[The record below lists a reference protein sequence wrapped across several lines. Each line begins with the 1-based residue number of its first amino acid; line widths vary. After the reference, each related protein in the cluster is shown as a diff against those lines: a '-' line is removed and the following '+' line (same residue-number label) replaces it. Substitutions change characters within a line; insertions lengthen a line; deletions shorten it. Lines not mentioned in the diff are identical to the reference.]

1 MLYIAARDIGN
12 YKDNTER
19 LKEILIK
26 SEIILVESFREATTL
41 FKILNINIKREKLI
55 EFSEHTNFKEIGEI
69 INKILNSKIATLISD
84 CGTPVLED
92 PGKILLEYCYLNN
105 INVSPIPGVSSITAA
120 IMCLPFNFK
129 EFYYAGLLSRDDKE
143 REKKLIYLKKL
154 NIPIIILDTPY
165 RLNKVLNAIKKVYS
179 KNKIVGV
186 CFDLTTDREE
196 IIIDEIGNI
205 CDKFNTKVEDKNKK
219 EKKREFVI
227 VIS

>member
-26 SEIILVESFREATTL
+26 SDIILAESFREATTL
-41 FKILNINIKREKLI
+41 FKILNINIDREKLI
-55 EFSEHTNFKEIGEI
+55 EFSEHTNKSKEIYEI
-69 INKILNSKIATLISD
+69 VEKILNCKIATLISD
-84 CGTPVLED
+84 CGTPILED
-92 PGKILLEYCYLNN
+92 PGKILLEYCYSNN
-105 INVSPIPGVSSITAA
+105 IKVKPIPGVSSITAA

-143 REKKLIYLKKL
+143 RERKLIYLKEL

-165 RLNKVLNAIKKVYS
+165 RMNKVLNAIKKVYS
-179 KNKIVGV
+179 KNKIIGL
-186 CFDLTTDREE
+186 CLDLTTDKEE
-196 IIIDEIGNI
+196 IIIDEIVNI
-205 CDKFNTKVEDKNKK
+205 CERFNKSEDKN
-219 EKKREFVI
+219 KREFVI

>member
-19 LKEILIK
+19 LKGILIK
-26 SEIILVESFREATTL
+26 SDIILAESFREATTL
-41 FKILNINIKREKLI
+41 FKILNINIDREKLI
-55 EFSEHTNFKEIGEI
+55 EFSEHTNKSKEIYEI
-69 INKILNSKIATLISD
+69 VEKILNCKIATLISD
-84 CGTPVLED
+84 CGTPILED
-92 PGKILLEYCYLNN
+92 PGKILLEYCYSNN
-105 INVSPIPGVSSITAA
+105 IKVKPIPGVSSITAA

-143 REKKLIYLKKL
+143 RERKLIYLKKL

-165 RLNKVLNAIKKVYS
+165 RMNKVLNAIKKVYS
-179 KNKIVGV
+179 KNKIIGL
-186 CFDLTTDREE
+186 CLDLTTDKEE

-205 CDKFNTKVEDKNKK
+205 CERFNKSEDKN
-219 EKKREFVI
+219 KREFVI

>member
-26 SEIILVESFREATTL
+26 SDIILAESFREATTL
-41 FKILNINIKREKLI
+41 FKILNINIDREKLI
-55 EFSEHTNFKEIGEI
+55 EFSEHTNKSKEIYEI
-69 INKILNSKIATLISD
+69 VEKILNCKIATLISD
-84 CGTPVLED
+84 CGTPILED
-92 PGKILLEYCYLNN
+92 PGKILLEYCYSNN
-105 INVSPIPGVSSITAA
+105 VKVKPIPGVSSITAA

-129 EFYYAGLLSRDDKE
+129 EFYYAGSLSRDDKE
-143 REKKLIYLKKL
+143 RERKLIYLKKL

-165 RLNKVLNAIKKVYS
+165 RMNKVLNAIKKVYS
-179 KNKIVGV
+179 KNKIIGL
-186 CFDLTTDREE
+186 CLDLTTDKEE

-205 CDKFNTKVEDKNKK
+205 CERFNKSEDKN
-219 EKKREFVI
+219 KREFVI

>member
-12 YKDNTER
+12 YKDNTDR

-26 SEIILVESFREATTL
+26 SDIILVESFREATTL
-41 FKILNINIKREKLI
+41 FKVLNINIEREKLI
-55 EFSEHTNFKEIGEI
+55 EFSEHTKQKDIYEI
-69 INKILNSKIATLISD
+69 IDKILKSEIATLISD

-92 PGKILLEYCYLNN
+92 PGKILLEYCYSNN
-105 INVSPIPGVSSITAA
+105 IKVSPVPGVSSITAA

-143 REKKLIYLKKL
+143 REKKLIHLKKF

-165 RLNKVLNAIKKVYS
+165 RMNKVLNVIKKVYS
-179 KNKIVGV
+179 KNKIVGL
-186 CFDLTTDREE
+186 CLDLTTEKEE

-205 CDKFNTKVEDKNKK
+205 CDMFNKNNDKN
-219 EKKREFVI
+219 KREFVI
-227 VIS
+227 IIS

>member
-19 LKEILIK
+19 LKGILIK
-26 SEIILVESFREATTL
+26 SDIILAESFREATTL
-41 FKILNINIKREKLI
+41 FKILNINIEREKLI
-55 EFSEHTNFKEIGEI
+55 EFSEHTNKSKEIYEI
-69 INKILNSKIATLISD
+69 VEKILNCKIATLISD
-84 CGTPVLED
+84 CGTPILED
-92 PGKILLEYCYLNN
+92 PGKILLEYCYSNN
-105 INVSPIPGVSSITAA
+105 VKVKPIPGVSSITAA

-143 REKKLIYLKKL
+143 RERKLIYLKKL

-165 RLNKVLNAIKKVYS
+165 RMNKVLNAIKKVYS
-179 KNKIVGV
+179 KNKIIGL
-186 CFDLTTDREE
+186 CLDLTTDKEE

-205 CDKFNTKVEDKNKK
+205 CERFNKSEDKN
-219 EKKREFVI
+219 KREFVI

>member
-26 SEIILVESFREATTL
+26 SDIILAESFREATTL
-41 FKILNINIKREKLI
+41 FKILNINIDREKLI
-55 EFSEHTNFKEIGEI
+55 EFSEHTNKSKEMYEI
-69 INKILNSKIATLISD
+69 VEKILNCKIATLISD
-84 CGTPVLED
+84 CGTPILED
-92 PGKILLEYCYLNN
+92 PGKILLEYCYSNN
-105 INVSPIPGVSSITAA
+105 IKVKPIPGVSSITAA

-143 REKKLIYLKKL
+143 RERKLIYLKKL

-165 RLNKVLNAIKKVYS
+165 RMNKVLNAIKKVYS
-179 KNKIVGV
+179 KNKIIGL
-186 CFDLTTDREE
+186 CLDLTTDKEE

-205 CDKFNTKVEDKNKK
+205 CERFNKSEDKN
-219 EKKREFVI
+219 KREFVI

>member
-26 SEIILVESFREATTL
+26 SDIILAESFREATTL
-41 FKILNINIKREKLI
+41 FKILNINIEREKLI
-55 EFSEHTNFKEIGEI
+55 EFSEHTNKSKEIYEI
-69 INKILNSKIATLISD
+69 VEKILNCKIATLISD
-84 CGTPVLED
+84 CGTPILED
-92 PGKILLEYCYLNN
+92 PGKILLEYCYSNN
-105 INVSPIPGVSSITAA
+105 IKVKPIPGVSSITAA

-143 REKKLIYLKKL
+143 RERKLIYFKKL

-165 RLNKVLNAIKKVYS
+165 RMNKVLNAIKKVHS
-179 KNKIVGV
+179 KNKIIGL
-186 CFDLTTDREE
+186 CLDLTTDKEE

-205 CDKFNTKVEDKNKK
+205 CERFNKSEDKN
-219 EKKREFVI
+219 KREFVI

>member
-26 SEIILVESFREATTL
+26 SDIILAESFREATTL
-41 FKILNINIKREKLI
+41 FKILNINIEREKLI
-55 EFSEHTNFKEIGEI
+55 EFSEHTNKSKEIYEI
-69 INKILNSKIATLISD
+69 VEKILNCKIATLISD
-84 CGTPVLED
+84 CGTPILED
-92 PGKILLEYCYLNN
+92 PGKILLEYCYSNN
-105 INVSPIPGVSSITAA
+105 IKVKPIPGVSSIIAA

-143 REKKLIYLKKL
+143 RERKLIYLKKL

-165 RLNKVLNAIKKVYS
+165 RMNKVLNAIKKVYS
-179 KNKIVGV
+179 KNKIIGL
-186 CFDLTTDREE
+186 CLDLTTDKEE
-196 IIIDEIGNI
+196 IIIDEIVNI
-205 CDKFNTKVEDKNKK
+205 CERFNKSEDKN
-219 EKKREFVI
+219 KREFVI

>member
-26 SEIILVESFREATTL
+26 SDIILAESFREATTL
-41 FKILNINIKREKLI
+41 FKILNINIEREKLI
-55 EFSEHTNFKEIGEI
+55 EFSEHTNKSKEIYEI
-69 INKILNSKIATLISD
+69 VEKILNCKIATLISD
-84 CGTPVLED
+84 CGTPILED
-92 PGKILLEYCYLNN
+92 PGKILLEYCYSNN
-105 INVSPIPGVSSITAA
+105 IKVKPIPGVSSITAA

-143 REKKLIYLKKL
+143 RERKLIYLKKL

-165 RLNKVLNAIKKVYS
+165 RMNKVLNAIKKVYS
-179 KNKIVGV
+179 KNKIIGL
-186 CFDLTTDREE
+186 CLDLTTDKEE
-196 IIIDEIGNI
+196 IIIDEIVNI
-205 CDKFNTKVEDKNKK
+205 CERFNKSEDKN
-219 EKKREFVI
+219 KREFVI

>member
-26 SEIILVESFREATTL
+26 SDIILAESFREATTL
-41 FKILNINIKREKLI
+41 FKILNINIEREKLI
-55 EFSEHTNFKEIGEI
+55 EFSEHTNKSKEIYEI
-69 INKILNSKIATLISD
+69 VEKILNCKIATLISD
-84 CGTPVLED
+84 CGTPILED
-92 PGKILLEYCYLNN
+92 PGKILLEYCYSNN
-105 INVSPIPGVSSITAA
+105 IKVKPIPGVSSITAA

-165 RLNKVLNAIKKVYS
+165 RMNKVLNAIKKVYS
-179 KNKIVGV
+179 KNKIIGL
-186 CFDLTTDREE
+186 CLDLTTDKEE
-196 IIIDEIGNI
+196 IIIDEIGNT
-205 CDKFNTKVEDKNKK
+205 CERFNKSEDKN
-219 EKKREFVI
+219 KREFVI

>member
-26 SEIILVESFREATTL
+26 SDIILAESFREATTL
-41 FKILNINIKREKLI
+41 FKILNINIDREKLI
-55 EFSEHTNFKEIGEI
+55 EFSEHTNKSKEIYEI
-69 INKILNSKIATLISD
+69 VEKILNCKIATLISD
-84 CGTPVLED
+84 CGTPILED
-92 PGKILLEYCYLNN
+92 PGKILLEYCYSNN
-105 INVSPIPGVSSITAA
+105 VKVKPIPGVSSITAA

-143 REKKLIYLKKL
+143 RERKLIYFKKL

-165 RLNKVLNAIKKVYS
+165 RMNKVLNAIKKVYS
-179 KNKIVGV
+179 KNKIIGL
-186 CFDLTTDREE
+186 CLDLTTDKEE

-205 CDKFNTKVEDKNKK
+205 CERFNKSEDKN
-219 EKKREFVI
+219 KREFVI

>member
-12 YKDNTER
+12 YKDNTDR

-26 SEIILVESFREATTL
+26 SDIILVESFREATTL
-41 FKILNINIKREKLI
+41 FKVLNINIEREKLI
-55 EFSEHTNFKEIGEI
+55 EFSEHTKQKDIYEIVE
-69 INKILNSKIATLISD
+69 KILNCEVSTLISD

-92 PGKILLEYCYLNN
+92 PGKILLEYCRSNN
-105 INVSPIPGVSSITAA
+105 IKVSPIPGVSSITAA

-165 RLNKVLNAIKKVYS
+165 RMNKVLNAIKKVYS
-179 KNKIVGV
+179 KNKIVGL
-186 CFDLTTDREE
+186 CLDLTTEKEE

-205 CDKFNTKVEDKNKK
+205 CERFNKNNDKN
-219 EKKREFVI
+219 KREFVI

>member
-26 SEIILVESFREATTL
+26 SDIILAESFREATTL
-41 FKILNINIKREKLI
+41 FKILNINIDREKLI
-55 EFSEHTNFKEIGEI
+55 EFSEHTNKSKEIYEI
-69 INKILNSKIATLISD
+69 VEKILNCKIATLISD
-84 CGTPVLED
+84 CGTPILED
-92 PGKILLEYCYLNN
+92 PGKILLEYCYSNN
-105 INVSPIPGVSSITAA
+105 IKVKPIPGVSSITAA

-143 REKKLIYLKKL
+143 RERKLIYLKKL

-165 RLNKVLNAIKKVYS
+165 RMNKVLNIIKKVYS
-179 KNKIVGV
+179 KNKIIGL
-186 CFDLTTDREE
+186 CLDLTTDKEE
-196 IIIDEIGNI
+196 IIIEEIGNI
-205 CDKFNTKVEDKNKK
+205 CERFNKSEDKN
-219 EKKREFVI
+219 KREFVI

>member
-26 SEIILVESFREATTL
+26 SELILVESFREATTL
-41 FKILNINIKREKLI
+41 FKILNIDIKKEILI
-55 EFSEHTNFKEIGEI
+55 EFSEHTNSKDIYEI
-69 INKILNSKIATLISD
+69 IDKILNCKIATLISD

-105 INVSPIPGVSSITAA
+105 IKISPIPGVSSITAA

-143 REKKLIYLKKL
+143 RERKLIYLKKL

-165 RLNKVLNAIKKVYS
+165 RMNKVLNGIKKVYS
-179 KNKIVGV
+179 KNKIVGL
-186 CFDLTTDREE
+186 CLDLTTDREE

-205 CDKFNTKVEDKNKK
+205 CDKFNFKTENKK
-219 EKKREFVI
+219 EKKREFII

>member
-26 SEIILVESFREATTL
+26 SDIILAESFREATTL
-41 FKILNINIKREKLI
+41 FKILNINIEREKLI
-55 EFSEHTNFKEIGEI
+55 EFSEHTNKSKEIYEI
-69 INKILNSKIATLISD
+69 VEKILNCKIATLISD
-84 CGTPVLED
+84 CGTPILED
-92 PGKILLEYCYLNN
+92 PGKILLEYCYSNN
-105 INVSPIPGVSSITAA
+105 IKVKPIPGVSSITAA

-129 EFYYAGLLSRDDKE
+129 EFYYAGLLSREDKE
-143 REKKLIYLKKL
+143 RERKLIYLKKL

-165 RLNKVLNAIKKVYS
+165 RMNKVLNVIKKVYS
-179 KNKIVGV
+179 KNKIIGL
-186 CFDLTTDREE
+186 CLDLTTDKEE

-205 CDKFNTKVEDKNKK
+205 CERFNKSEDKN
-219 EKKREFVI
+219 KREFVI

>member
-26 SEIILVESFREATTL
+26 SDIILAESFREATTL
-41 FKILNINIKREKLI
+41 FKILNINIEREKLI
-55 EFSEHTNFKEIGEI
+55 EFSEHTNKSKEIYEI
-69 INKILNSKIATLISD
+69 VEKILNCKIATLISD
-84 CGTPVLED
+84 CGTPILED
-92 PGKILLEYCYLNN
+92 PGKILLEYCYSNN
-105 INVSPIPGVSSITAA
+105 IKVKPIPGVSSITAA

-143 REKKLIYLKKL
+143 RERKLIYLKKL

-165 RLNKVLNAIKKVYS
+165 RMNKVLNIIKKVYS
-179 KNKIVGV
+179 KNKIIGL
-186 CFDLTTDREE
+186 CLDLTTDKED

-205 CDKFNTKVEDKNKK
+205 CERFNKSEDKN
-219 EKKREFVI
+219 KREFVI

>member
-26 SEIILVESFREATTL
+26 SDIILAESFREATTL
-41 FKILNINIKREKLI
+41 FKILNINIDREKLI
-55 EFSEHTNFKEIGEI
+55 EFSEHTNKSKEIYEI
-69 INKILNSKIATLISD
+69 VEKILNCKIATLISD
-84 CGTPVLED
+84 CGTPILED
-92 PGKILLEYCYLNN
+92 PGKILLEYCYSNN
-105 INVSPIPGVSSITAA
+105 IKVKPIPGVSSITAA

-129 EFYYAGLLSRDDKE
+129 EFYYAGLLSRDEKE
-143 REKKLIYLKKL
+143 RERKLIYLKKL

-165 RLNKVLNAIKKVYS
+165 RMNKVLNVIKKVYS
-179 KNKIVGV
+179 KNKIIGL
-186 CFDLTTDREE
+186 CLDLTTDKEE

-205 CDKFNTKVEDKNKK
+205 CERFNKSEDKN
-219 EKKREFVI
+219 KREFVI

>member
-26 SEIILVESFREATTL
+26 SDIILAESFREATTL
-41 FKILNINIKREKLI
+41 FKILNINIDREKLI
-55 EFSEHTNFKEIGEI
+55 EFSEHTNKSKEIYEI
-69 INKILNSKIATLISD
+69 VEKILNCKIATLISD
-84 CGTPVLED
+84 CGTPILED
-92 PGKILLEYCYLNN
+92 PGKILLEYCYSNN
-105 INVSPIPGVSSITAA
+105 IKVKPIPGVSSITAA

-143 REKKLIYLKKL
+143 RERKLIYLKKL

-165 RLNKVLNAIKKVYS
+165 RMNKVLNAIKKVYS
-179 KNKIVGV
+179 KNKIIGL
-186 CFDLTTDREE
+186 CLDLTTDKEE

-205 CDKFNTKVEDKNKK
+205 CERFNKSEDKN
-219 EKKREFVI
+219 KREFVI

>member
-26 SEIILVESFREATTL
+26 SDIILAESFREATTL
-41 FKILNINIKREKLI
+41 FKILNINIEREKLI
-55 EFSEHTNFKEIGEI
+55 EFSEHTNKSKEIYEI
-69 INKILNSKIATLISD
+69 VEKILNCKIATLISD
-84 CGTPVLED
+84 CGTPILED
-92 PGKILLEYCYLNN
+92 PGKILLEYCYSNN
-105 INVSPIPGVSSITAA
+105 IKVKPIPGVSSITAA

-143 REKKLIYLKKL
+143 RERKLIYLKKL

-165 RLNKVLNAIKKVYS
+165 RMNKVLNAIKKVYS
-179 KNKIVGV
+179 KNKIIGL
-186 CFDLTTDREE
+186 CLDLTTDKEE
-196 IIIDEIGNI
+196 IIIDEIINI
-205 CDKFNTKVEDKNKK
+205 CERFNKSEDKN
-219 EKKREFVI
+219 KREFVI

>member
-19 LKEILIK
+19 LKEVLIK
-26 SEIILVESFREATTL
+26 SDIILAESFREATTL
-41 FKILNINIKREKLI
+41 FKILNINIDREKLI
-55 EFSEHTNFKEIGEI
+55 EFSEHTNKSKEIYEI
-69 INKILNSKIATLISD
+69 VEKILNCKIATLISD
-84 CGTPVLED
+84 CGTPILED
-92 PGKILLEYCYLNN
+92 PGKILLEYCYSNN
-105 INVSPIPGVSSITAA
+105 IKVKPIPGVSSITAA

-143 REKKLIYLKKL
+143 RERKLIYLKKL

-165 RLNKVLNAIKKVYS
+165 RMNKVLNIIKKVYS
-179 KNKIVGV
+179 KNKIIGL
-186 CFDLTTDREE
+186 CLDLTTDKEE

-205 CDKFNTKVEDKNKK
+205 CERFNKSEDKN
-219 EKKREFVI
+219 KREFVI

>member
-26 SEIILVESFREATTL
+26 SDIILAESFREATTL
-41 FKILNINIKREKLI
+41 FKILNINIDREKLI
-55 EFSEHTNFKEIGEI
+55 EFSEHTNKSKEIYEI
-69 INKILNSKIATLISD
+69 VEKILNCKIATLISD
-84 CGTPVLED
+84 CGTPILED
-92 PGKILLEYCYLNN
+92 PGKILLEYCYSNN
-105 INVSPIPGVSSITAA
+105 IKVKPIPGVSSITAA

-165 RLNKVLNAIKKVYS
+165 RMNKVLNAIKKVYS
-179 KNKIVGV
+179 KNKIIGL
-186 CFDLTTDREE
+186 CLDLTTDKEE

-205 CDKFNTKVEDKNKK
+205 CERFNKSEDKN
-219 EKKREFVI
+219 KREFVI

>member
-26 SEIILVESFREATTL
+26 SDIILAESFREATTL
-41 FKILNINIKREKLI
+41 FKILNINIEREKLI
-55 EFSEHTNFKEIGEI
+55 EFSEHTNKSREIYEI
-69 INKILNSKIATLISD
+69 VEKILNCKIATLISD
-84 CGTPVLED
+84 CGTPILED
-92 PGKILLEYCYLNN
+92 PGKILLEYCYSNN
-105 INVSPIPGVSSITAA
+105 IKVKPIPGVSSITAA

-129 EFYYAGLLSRDDKE
+129 EFYYAGLLSRDNKE
-143 REKKLIYLKKL
+143 RERKLIYLKKL

-165 RLNKVLNAIKKVYS
+165 RMNKVLNIIKKVYS
-179 KNKIVGV
+179 KNKIIGL
-186 CFDLTTDREE
+186 CLDLTTDKEE

-205 CDKFNTKVEDKNKK
+205 CERFNKSEDKN
-219 EKKREFVI
+219 KREFVI

>member
-19 LKEILIK
+19 LKGILIK
-26 SEIILVESFREATTL
+26 SDIILAESFREATTL
-41 FKILNINIKREKLI
+41 FKILNINIDREKLI
-55 EFSEHTNFKEIGEI
+55 EFSEHTNKSKEIYEI
-69 INKILNSKIATLISD
+69 VEKILNCKIATLISD
-84 CGTPVLED
+84 CGTPILED
-92 PGKILLEYCYLNN
+92 PGKILLEYCYSNN
-105 INVSPIPGVSSITAA
+105 VKVKPIPGVSSITAA

-143 REKKLIYLKKL
+143 RERNLIYLKKL

-165 RLNKVLNAIKKVYS
+165 RMNKVLNAIKKVYS
-179 KNKIVGV
+179 KNKIIGL
-186 CFDLTTDREE
+186 CLDLTTDKEE

-205 CDKFNTKVEDKNKK
+205 CERFNKSEDKN
-219 EKKREFVI
+219 KREFVI

>member
-26 SEIILVESFREATTL
+26 SDIILAESFREATTL
-41 FKILNINIKREKLI
+41 FKILNINIEREKLI
-55 EFSEHTNFKEIGEI
+55 EFSEHTNKSKEIYEI
-69 INKILNSKIATLISD
+69 VEKILNCKISTLISD
-84 CGTPVLED
+84 CGTPILED
-92 PGKILLEYCYLNN
+92 PGKILLEYCYSNN
-105 INVSPIPGVSSITAA
+105 IKVKPIPGVSSITAA

-143 REKKLIYLKKL
+143 RERKLIYFKKL

-165 RLNKVLNAIKKVYS
+165 RMNKVLNAIKKVYS
-179 KNKIVGV
+179 KNKIIGL
-186 CFDLTTDREE
+186 CLDLTTDKEE

-205 CDKFNTKVEDKNKK
+205 CERFNKSEDKN
-219 EKKREFVI
+219 KREFVI

>member
-26 SEIILVESFREATTL
+26 SDIILAESFREATTL
-41 FKILNINIKREKLI
+41 FKILNINIDREKLI
-55 EFSEHTNFKEIGEI
+55 EFSEHTNKSKEIYEI
-69 INKILNSKIATLISD
+69 VEKILNCKIATLISD
-84 CGTPVLED
+84 CGTPILED
-92 PGKILLEYCYLNN
+92 PGKILLEYCYSNN
-105 INVSPIPGVSSITAA
+105 IKVKPIPGVSSITAA

-143 REKKLIYLKKL
+143 RERKLIYFKKL

-165 RLNKVLNAIKKVYS
+165 RMNKVLNAIKKVYS
-179 KNKIVGV
+179 KNKIIGL
-186 CFDLTTDREE
+186 CLDLTTDKEE

-205 CDKFNTKVEDKNKK
+205 CERFNKSEDKN
-219 EKKREFVI
+219 KREFVI

>member
-19 LKEILIK
+19 LKGILIK
-26 SEIILVESFREATTL
+26 SDIILAESFREATTL
-41 FKILNINIKREKLI
+41 FKILNINIDREKLI
-55 EFSEHTNFKEIGEI
+55 EFSEHTNKSKEIYEI
-69 INKILNSKIATLISD
+69 VEKILNCKIATLISD
-84 CGTPVLED
+84 CGTPILED
-92 PGKILLEYCYLNN
+92 PGKILLEYCYSNN
-105 INVSPIPGVSSITAA
+105 IKVKPIPGVSSITAA

-143 REKKLIYLKKL
+143 RERKLIYLKKL

-165 RLNKVLNAIKKVYS
+165 RMNKVLNVIKKVYS
-179 KNKIVGV
+179 KNKIIGL
-186 CFDLTTDREE
+186 CLDLTTDKEE

-205 CDKFNTKVEDKNKK
+205 CERFNKSEDKN
-219 EKKREFVI
+219 KREFVI

>member
-26 SEIILVESFREATTL
+26 SDIILAESFREATTL
-41 FKILNINIKREKLI
+41 FKILNINIDREKLI
-55 EFSEHTNFKEIGEI
+55 EFSEHTNKSKEIYEI
-69 INKILNSKIATLISD
+69 VEKILNCKIATLISD
-84 CGTPVLED
+84 CGTPILED
-92 PGKILLEYCYLNN
+92 PGKILLEYCYSNN
-105 INVSPIPGVSSITAA
+105 IKVKPIPGVSSITAA

-143 REKKLIYLKKL
+143 RERKLIYLKEL

-165 RLNKVLNAIKKVYS
+165 RMNKVLNIIKKVYS
-179 KNKIVGV
+179 KNKIIGL
-186 CFDLTTDREE
+186 CLDLTTDKEE

-205 CDKFNTKVEDKNKK
+205 CERFNKSEDKN
-219 EKKREFVI
+219 KREFVI

>member
-26 SEIILVESFREATTL
+26 SDIILAESFREATTL
-41 FKILNINIKREKLI
+41 FKILNINIDREKLI
-55 EFSEHTNFKEIGEI
+55 EFSEHTNKSKEIYEI
-69 INKILNSKIATLISD
+69 VEKILNCKIATLISD
-84 CGTPVLED
+84 CGTPILED
-92 PGKILLEYCYLNN
+92 PGKILLEYCYSNN
-105 INVSPIPGVSSITAA
+105 IKVKPIPGVSSITAS

-143 REKKLIYLKKL
+143 RERKLIYLKKL

-165 RLNKVLNAIKKVYS
+165 RMNKVLNVIKKVYS
-179 KNKIVGV
+179 KNKIIGL
-186 CFDLTTDREE
+186 CLDLTTDKEE

-205 CDKFNTKVEDKNKK
+205 CERFNKSEDKN
-219 EKKREFVI
+219 KREFVI

>member
-26 SEIILVESFREATTL
+26 SDIILAESFREATTL
-41 FKILNINIKREKLI
+41 FKILNINIEREKLI
-55 EFSEHTNFKEIGEI
+55 EFSEHTNKSREIYEI
-69 INKILNSKIATLISD
+69 VEKILNCKIATLISD
-84 CGTPVLED
+84 CGTPILED
-92 PGKILLEYCYLNN
+92 PGKILLEYCYSNN
-105 INVSPIPGVSSITAA
+105 VKVKPIPGVSSITAA

-143 REKKLIYLKKL
+143 RERKLIYLKKL

-165 RLNKVLNAIKKVYS
+165 RMNKVLNAIKKVYS
-179 KNKIVGV
+179 KNKIIGL
-186 CFDLTTDREE
+186 CLDLTTDKEE
-196 IIIDEIGNI
+196 IIIDEIVNI
-205 CDKFNTKVEDKNKK
+205 CERFNKSEDKN
-219 EKKREFVI
+219 KREFVI